1 MNIFIAQFFYLLLIV
16 NSMKTNGLEKEF
28 VADAEE
34 MLPLT
39 DEKGVVIGKAL
50 RSVCHKDNT
59 LIHPVVHVHI
69 LNKEGKIFLQKRS
82 MKKLIQPGKWDTSVG
97 GHITF
102 GEEIETALKREAWE
116 EAGVENGDF
125 QFITSYL
132 WECPLE
138 REFIRVYKCR
148 YENPKIIAVGEI
160 DEGKFFSFEE
170 ISQNLGKGFFT
181 PNFETEFE
189 KIKNVLL

>member
-1 MNIFIAQFFYLLLIV
+1 
-16 NSMKTNGLEKEF
+16 MKTNGLEKEF

-34 MLPLT
+34 MLPIT

-160 DEGKFFSFEE
+160 DEGRFFSFEE
-170 ISQNLGKGFFT
+170 ISKTSAKAFSHRILKQSLKKLKTYCYEFFR
-181 PNFETEFE
+181 N
-189 KIKNVLL
+189 